1 MLGNQFWVECE
12 NLGFHNL
19 WIWSD
24 FWRSR
29 PRLQHVVEGFVI
41 IAYWI
46 LNHNILVV
54 SIQPQKSVIFQTNNF
69 YIAKRFN
76 FVLSLII
83 HEFKFDPRQLRI
95 VDLKVSKK
103 NYKIS
108 GTSRKF
114 LGTRETYWAEVKFLR
129 NVMINLAGRGGQW
142 S

>member
-1 MLGNQFWVECE
+1 
-12 NLGFHNL
+12 
-19 WIWSD
+19 
-24 FWRSR
+24 
-29 PRLQHVVEGFVI
+29 VEGFVI

-46 LNHNILVV
+46 LNYNILVV